1 MHFIFS
7 SDGLSMNLTEEIA
20 KINKHN
26 NLKLVVIDTL
36 AKISRAEVNIIK
48 ANMMRWQIFIN

>member
-1 MHFIFS
+1 
-7 SDGLSMNLTEEIA
+7 MNLTEEIA

-36 AKISRAEVNIIK
+36 AKISRVEVN
-48 ANMMRWQIFIN
+48 NY